1 MCVNLFFIRLL
12 HFSLFFWL
20 FFFHHILPSHSFTT
34 NLSLPS
40 FVCLFLSFSLSLSLF
55 LSFFLYSSLSLFL
68 HVSCSFNLFVC
79 LYLSFIAYL
88 ILSLSLFL
96 RLFSSFFLSLS
107 LSFYIHFFLLHTSST
122 LCLFS
127 PLLLSS
133 SLSLLPPLLLLL
145 PLSFSRVRTSTWLDS
160 IGKILLKSECQSRRV
175 EITNSASDISFLI
188 IKDFPPRVIEKIL
201 FSFLV
206 LNWTSAKNQVLCLL
220 QIVIWRTWFKHQSC
234 QHDKQSRVIYRLQSD
249 IVGETP
255 IKLEWQ
261 PHKRT
266 KHVPKSNLT

>member
-1 MCVNLFFIRLL
+1 MCVNLYFIRLL

-20 FFFHHILPSHSFTT
+20 FFFHHILPSHSCTT

-55 LSFFLYSSLSLFL
+55 LSFFLSFFTRLYLSFYMFHALSICLCASIFLSLPISSFLIPLPSSVLLFLPISLSLF
-68 HVSCSFNLFVC
+68 
-79 LYLSFIAYL
+79 
-88 ILSLSLFL
+88 
-96 RLFSSFFLSLS
+96 
-107 LSFYIHFFLLHTSST
+107 FYIHFFLLHTSST

-234 QHDKQSRVIYRLQSD
+234 QHDKQSRVIYRLQS
-249 IVGETP
+249 IEP
-255 IKLEWQ
+255 Q
-261 PHKRT
+261 PRT
-266 KHVPKSNLT
+266 K